1 MYNLDN
7 VYNFF
12 TPYIYYIWDIFLTF
26 ARMNVKFSIVTVT
39 FNAAN
44 VLESTLKSVAN
55 QSFGGIQH
63 IIVDGASSDGTMD
76 IIKRY
81 HEAYDGAYEIL
92 VKSEPDEGLYDAMN
106 KGLKMATGTYVVFLN
121 AGDTLATTTTL
132 QALAQLLD
140 KYRDAHS
147 LPGILYGNTN
157 IIDSTGRVTGKR
169 KLQPPVRLSWRSFS
183 DGMLVCHQAF
193 YVRLDIAQKVQ
204 YDLSYK
210 YSADVDWCIRAM
222 KETERRGREL
232 LNTQMVLCHYLD
244 EGMTT
249 AHHKESLW
257 ERYKIMCT
265 HYGVVT
271 ATLKHV
277 KFALR

>member
-1 MYNLDN
+1 
-7 VYNFF
+7 
-12 TPYIYYIWDIFLTF
+12 
-26 ARMNVKFSIVTVT
+26 MNIVFSIVTVT
-39 FNAAN
+39 FNAAK
-44 VLESTLKSVAN
+44 VLESTLNSVAN
-55 QSFGGIQH
+55 QTYGGIQH
-63 IIVDGASSDGTMD
+63 IIVDGASTDGTMD
-76 IIKRY
+76 IVRNY
-81 HEAYDGAYEIL
+81 HKNHHGAYEVL
-92 VKSEPDEGLYDAMN
+92 VKSERDTGLYDAMN
-106 KGLKMATGTYVVFLN
+106 KGLKMAHGTYILFLN
-121 AGDTLATTTTL
+121 AGDTLATPSTL
-132 QALAQLLD
+132 KAMAQMLD

-157 IIDSTGRVTGKR
+157 IIDGEGRVMGKR
-169 KLQPPVRLSWRSFS
+169 KLQPPERLTWRSFS

-204 YDLSYK
+204 YDLQYK

-232 LNTQMVLCHYLD
+232 LNTGMTLCNYLD

-265 HYGVVT
+265 HYGVMST
-271 ATLKHV
+271 TLKHLM
-277 KFALR
+277 FALR